1 MRRQHHQQA
10 GSGLGLGPPAP
21 SAGPPPQPLRRL
33 VLDLRRLL
41 HAMKSTAAGTDDAS
55 LPAHVVGDRVHLA
68 RSLLSRLEDAIEAGR
83 AQRVRGIDAA
93 LAAAAAEPGAAGHE
107 RGMAEVERW
116 RGRHEAERA
125 AEDQTLAGLAAE
137 VAEACEEAAGGKV
150 AGGDRRDIID
160 ELFFP
165 GDRDGDGDGGGV
177 GGESDSAGE
186 VGEGDDLSLGLSDDD
201 DGDGGGGSSRPA
213 QGHRPDGGDASGGD
227 PQKRQADALQSEIA
241 EMAAHMKKAT
251 LRINATLKDQARD
264 LDDMEDVVAR
274 NLDNV
279 ADVTD
284 RVTDHVRSGWRR
296 SAAQWT
302 LLFSVAGT
310 FIFLFMTMR
319 VVPKRKSACL
329 FFCEGGGGHVGG
341 GRKQQHQDWIREDES
356 RWQQREDEY
365 SAPEERV
372 CEVLPDGTRYCSE
385 EARVD
390 ISKKNREMEME
401 MEREMERKRR
411 EVMHKD
417 LHLEIARE
425 EAELAERKEKEHFKL
440 GQDREERAERM
451 EKERVELAKSQQ
463 DMDEAREADK
473 DRIELERRVKAEKAR
488 AGVLLQQAKD
498 EARLERE
505 HQLHAEDGIENKME
519 DARAREDEERA
530 ERLERERIEKERKAA
545 EARSEEERRNLGE
558 GQLEHEHQVQVEDG
572 IENKMED
579 ARARED
585 EERAERLER
594 ERIEKE
600 RKAAEARSEEERR
613 RLERRRKAEN
623 ARAEML
629 KRAKEEERKRQ
640 EEEVEGSIRKEE
652 DKRNEAD
659 ERLAAEQEL

>member
-137 VAEACEEAAGGKV
+137 VAEACGEAAGGKV

-545 EARSEEERRNLGE
+545 EARSEEERR
-558 GQLEHEHQVQVEDG
+558 
-572 IENKMED
+572 
-579 ARARED
+579 
-585 EERAERLER
+585 
-594 ERIEKE
+594 
-600 RKAAEARSEEERR
+600 